1 MKAGQSTHQLAQ
13 YQMVLTESSSG
24 TQWALFY
31 ADATPKP
38 NLMLANGWFDGQT
51 VAELRAIAD
60 AMEAAN
66 G

>member
-1 MKAGQSTHQLAQ
+1 MADRAIYQLAQ
-13 YQMVLTESSSG
+13 YQMVLTEGSG
-24 TQWALFY
+24 GAQWALFY
-31 ADATPKP
+31 AEATPKP